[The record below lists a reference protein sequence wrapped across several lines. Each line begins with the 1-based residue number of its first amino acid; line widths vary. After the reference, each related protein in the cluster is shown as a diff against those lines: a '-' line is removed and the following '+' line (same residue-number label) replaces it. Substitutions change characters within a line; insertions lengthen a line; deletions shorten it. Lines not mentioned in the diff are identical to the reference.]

1 MKYHFLK
8 HFHTV
13 NKHRFLVFINECKVG
28 IPFLGLKHDLSK
40 YSPKEFINSA
50 KYYNGH
56 YSPIVNERLNE
67 GLYSSIFNHH
77 TNKNKHHYEYYIDVN
92 EGDILLIQ
100 MPFKYSLEYVID
112 VISAS
117 KTYLG
122 KDFKKDEPLKFFLL
136 YKDTTFMH
144 SMTLDYITQ
153 LLTLYSKNGFK
164 SIKKKYSKKL
174 YKEYESRYPKTEL
187 IKCYSINNKLE
198 RVPLTKENIEKYKK
212 F

>member
-1 MKYHFLK
+1 MKYYFLK

-13 NKHRFLVFINECKVG
+13 NKHRFHVFINACKVG
-28 IPFLGLKHDLSK
+28 IPFQGLIHDLSK
-40 YSPKEFINSA
+40 YTPKEFIHSA

-56 YSPIVNERLNE
+56 YSPIANERLNE

-77 TNKNKHHYEYYIDVN
+77 TNLNKHHYEYYIDLYK
-92 EGDILLIQ
+92 GDILLIQ

-117 KTYLG
+117 QTYLG
-122 KDFKKDEPLKFFLL
+122 KNFKKDEPLKFFLK

-144 SMTLDYITQ
+144 TMTLNFIIE
-153 LLTLYSKNGFK
+153 LLTIYSKSGFK

-174 YKEYESRYPKTEL
+174 YDEYQSKYPKTEL
-187 IKCYSINNKLE
+187 VKCYSLNNEFE
-198 RVPLTKENIEKYKK
+198 RILLTKENIEIYK
-212 F
+212 